1 MKRLKKNKRKL
12 NNSGLT
18 LIEVLIAMTLLTIA
32 IVPMMQGF
40 IKIGQYGE
48 KGRNLQQA
56 TSIAQTAM
64 ENCKAYNIT
73 DIKTSMTTDGDFF
86 DTNAPYMIG
95 AQYASD
101 QDLVYF
107 INNMTVDGR
116 NMGMSISLSPI
127 MASKQDITK
136 YENCNPRLDG
146 IFVHS
151 HTKGILD
158 GVESDFYDIEQRV
171 INNILGAIATNVTN
185 APGVGT
191 TVTAD
196 EVRESLF
203 IDSHSDNFGDLTF
216 DRQITIT
223 AETDASGYDE
233 AKVKFVYTA
242 TLNGDYIYTLPDG
255 NEVPASIDKS
265 YKQPVDAV
273 IYSNNNTKTNG
284 GKLERIFFYYYPAYN
299 DNTYV
304 EIPFTKDSITID
316 TTGFKESG
324 NGKNLDVY
332 LIKQKLP
339 GTNNLTIELAEEQ
352 TSYKNYVEIKTAVN
366 GSQMGTVNL
375 YHNYNTNIGDGGAL
389 AWPEG
394 FGDTSEFQVKVGD
407 GVNKGSLVSEEKK
420 TMMYNVKIKMY
431 TNPMLEKNGNNKYE
445 MTGEELLTLDGTKI
459 NW

>member
-1 MKRLKKNKRKL
+1 MKRLKKIKRKL

-18 LIEVLIAMTLLTIA
+18 LIEVLIAMTLLTIC

-64 ENCKAYNIT
+64 ENCKAYNVS
-73 DIKTSMTTDGDFF
+73 DIATSMSKGEFF
-86 DTNAPYMIG
+86 DTNAPYMAE
-95 AQYASD
+95 AQYVSD
-101 QDLVYF
+101 QSSLYF

-116 NMGMSISLSPI
+116 NMGMSISLSPVT
-127 MASKQDITK
+127 ASSQAITK

-158 GVESDFYDIEQRV
+158 GVESDFYDIEQRI

-185 APGVGT
+185 APGVGV

-203 IDSHSDNFGDLTF
+203 IDSGSDNYGDLTF
-216 DRQITIT
+216 TRNITIT
-223 AETDASGYDE
+223 AATDDSGYDE
-233 AKVKFVYTA
+233 AKVKVEYTA
-242 TLNGDYIYTLPDG
+242 ILNGDYIYTLPDG
-255 NEVPASIDKS
+255 NDVPASINKTYSQDA
-265 YKQPVDAV
+265 DAV

-304 EIPFTKDSITID
+304 EIPVAKDSISID
-316 TTGFKESG
+316 TTEFKNG
-324 NGKNLDVY
+324 NNGKDLDVY

-339 GTNNLTIELAEEQ
+339 GTTDITIELAEEQ
-352 TSYKNYVEIKTAVN
+352 TSYKNYVDIKTREN
-366 GSQMGTVNL
+366 GSQKGTVNL
-375 YHNYNTNIGDGGAL
+375 YHNFNTNIGDGGTL

-394 FGDTSEFQVKVGD
+394 VGPDCELQENTSGSCN
-407 GVNKGSLVSEEKK
+407 NKGSLVSEETKV
-420 TMMYNVKIKMY
+420 MMYNVRVKMY
-431 TNPMLEKNGNNKYE
+431 TNPVLEKNGNNKYE
-445 MTGEELLTLDGTKI
+445 MSGEEVLTLDGTKI